1 MKKIFLFAFIV
12 IIFIRCNNDTKIEVL
27 KEDKRIALRTDSI
40 NVARLTDTLVIYES
54 TCRGCEY
61 EGSTRFDISDSLG
74 IIKLLDVITNDNNPV
89 DMDGG
94 SISKELVLVPLKI
107 GTTSIKLYKFLS
119 EKTTSEDSARLKT
132 YTIEV
137 RN

>member
-1 MKKIFLFAFIV
+1 MKKIFLFIV
-12 IIFIRCNNDTKIEVL
+12 VIFFIRCNNDKKNEAL
-27 KEDKRIALRTDSI
+27 KKDKRIALRTDSI
-40 NVARLTDTLVIYES
+40 NITRLTDTLVIYES

-119 EKTTSEDSARLKT
+119 EKTTSEDSTRFKT

>member
-1 MKKIFLFAFIV
+1 MKTIFLFAFV
-12 IIFIRCNNDTKIEVL
+12 VVFFIRCNDDKKIEVL

-40 NVARLTDTLVIYES
+40 NVARLADTLVIYES

-74 IIKLLDVITNDNNPV
+74 IIKLLDVITNDNNSA
-89 DMDGG
+89 DTDGG

-107 GTTSIKLYKFLS
+107 GTTTIKQYKFWS
-119 EKTTSEDSARLKT
+119 EKTASQDSARFKT

>member
-1 MKKIFLFAFIV
+1 MKKIFLFIV
-12 IIFIRCNNDTKIEVL
+12 VIFFIRCNDDKKNEAL
-27 KEDKRIALRTDSI
+27 KKDKRIALRTDSI
-40 NVARLTDTLVIYES
+40 NITRLTDTLVIYES

-74 IIKLLDVITNDNNPV
+74 IIKLLDVKTYDNSPA

-94 SISKELVLVPLKI
+94 SISKELVLIPLKI

>member
-1 MKKIFLFAFIV
+1 MKTIFLFAFV
-12 IIFIRCNNDTKIEVL
+12 FIIFARCNDDKKTKGL
-27 KEDKRIALRTDSI
+27 KEDKRIALKTDSI
-40 NVARLTDTLVIYES
+40 NVARLADTLVIYEG

-61 EGSTRFDISDSLG
+61 EGSTRFDVSDSLG

-94 SISKELVLVPLKI
+94 SISKELILVPLKI

-119 EKTTSEDSARLKT
+119 EKTISEDSARFKT

>member
-1 MKKIFLFAFIV
+1 MKRISLFTV
-12 IIFIRCNNDTKIEVL
+12 LIIFSFCCNDGKKEKNI
-27 KEDKRIALRTDSI
+27 KEDKRTALKTDSI
-40 NVARLTDTLVIYES
+40 NIVKLNDTLVIYES

-74 IIKLLDVITNDNNPV
+74 IIKLLDVKTHDDSPA

-94 SISKELVLVPLKI
+94 SISKELVLIPLKI
-107 GTTSIKLYKFLS
+107 GTTTIKQYKFWS
-119 EKTTSEDSARLKT
+119 EKTTSEDSARFKT